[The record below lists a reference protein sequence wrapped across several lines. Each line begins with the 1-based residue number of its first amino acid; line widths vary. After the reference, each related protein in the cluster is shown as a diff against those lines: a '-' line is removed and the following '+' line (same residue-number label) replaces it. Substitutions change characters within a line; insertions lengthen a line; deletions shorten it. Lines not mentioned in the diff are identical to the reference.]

1 MAESP
6 AEFPSPAMVW
16 ELNNDPPP
24 PTTVRNGK
32 EEALK
37 SDGSHCVVTMEVPSA
52 AGIQWVLKEQS
63 RWCTP
68 KQMLGS

>member
-16 ELNNDPPP
+16 ELNNDPPS